1 MRAPIERAIEAV
13 YKAIK
18 AGTIVPSRKTR
29 SARMVMAGVI
39 IGFCCL
45 CIASSY
51 ILSWFGMDP
60 VEGISSQMVSVIL
73 GTFIAWAL
81 SVGID
86 HATAN
91 ITGRIVKERPPEEAD
106 ASEEAEG

>member
-1 MRAPIERAIEAV
+1 
-13 YKAIK
+13 
-18 AGTIVPSRKTR
+18 
-29 SARMVMAGVI
+29 MVMAGVI

-45 CIASSY
+45 CIGSSY
-51 ILSWFGMDP
+51 ILSLLEKDP
-60 VEGISSQMVSVIL
+60 VEGLSSQMVTVIL
-73 GTFIAWAL
+73 GTFIAWVF

-91 ITGRIVKERPPEEAD
+91 ITGRIVKERPPEEVN